1 MSALDLFASALGAF
15 ILISIIL
22 FPYFPNTGDSKVRVA
37 EVQAELENAQQ
48 QLEEAER
55 RIQEL
60 INADERAEYLARELE
75 QAQQQL
81 EEAEQRI
88 QELMEAEERARQL
101 AEQLEEIQAELAACQ
116 SDIAQAQSEL
126 VSCRELLRRRFL
138 LVVISWP
145 QNSDVDLH
153 IIDPQGREFYFG
165 QPTYPGTQAKLEVDA
180 QHAGNEIWL
189 HPEAGPGGYQ
199 IFYNLFN
206 DIGGRA
212 RVTGAVLN
220 PDGKIELRPR
230 QLSRVGEKV
239 LVATVTVDSDGNV
252 TVR

>member
-1 MSALDLFASALGAF
+1 MKKASREINIFSMSALDLFASALGAF

-37 EVQAELENAQQ
+37 EVQAELEN
-48 QLEEAER
+48 
-55 RIQEL
+55 
-60 INADERAEYLARELE
+60 
-75 QAQQQL
+75 AQQQL

-180 QHAGNEIWL
+180 QHCG
-189 HPEAGPGGYQ
+189 
-199 IFYNLFN
+199 
-206 DIGGRA
+206 
-212 RVTGAVLN
+212 
-220 PDGKIELRPR
+220 
-230 QLSRVGEKV
+230 
-239 LVATVTVDSDGNV
+239 
-252 TVR
+252 